1 MINRYHK
8 TDSAK
13 SSTPLETQARQALNP
28 ARRSADLK
36 SAVKKG
42 HNLLRIC
49 RFEIRSKQ
57 EWNAR

>member
-13 SSTPLETQARQALNP
+13 SPTPLETQPRQKLNP

-36 SAVKKG
+36 SAVKK
-42 HNLLRIC
+42 
-49 RFEIRSKQ
+49 RS
-57 EWNAR
+57 

>member
-28 ARRSADLK
+28 ARCSTPPGAQPRQVL
-36 SAVKKG
+36 G
-42 HNLLRIC
+42 G
-49 RFEIRSKQ
+49 FEIR
-57 EWNAR
+57 R